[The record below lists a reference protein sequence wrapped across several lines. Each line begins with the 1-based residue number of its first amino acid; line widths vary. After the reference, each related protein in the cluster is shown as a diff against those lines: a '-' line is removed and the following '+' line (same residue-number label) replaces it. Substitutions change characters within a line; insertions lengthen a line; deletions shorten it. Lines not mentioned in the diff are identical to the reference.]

1 MHKPQR
7 LKHNINSR
15 HNSFSN
21 FVLNCFLH
29 CILQSSCNNYHI
41 ITKQKMGK
49 KKRLAN
55 DKTQQE
61 SFVNMAIKESII
73 CSTQKTQDK
82 QNVRAKINRNI

>member
-1 MHKPQR
+1 
-7 LKHNINSR
+7 
-15 HNSFSN
+15 
-21 FVLNCFLH
+21 
-29 CILQSSCNNYHI
+29 
-41 ITKQKMGK
+41 MGK

>member
-1 MHKPQR
+1 
-7 LKHNINSR
+7 
-15 HNSFSN
+15 
-21 FVLNCFLH
+21 
-29 CILQSSCNNYHI
+29 
-41 ITKQKMGK
+41 MGK

-82 QNVRAKINRNI
+82 QNVRAKINRNIWRNEWEDKGLQNHSAKGKKGRDYISLFSTITKAYA